1 MPPLMRL
8 LDRITADRPA
18 SIRDRD
24 LQSSSGILLILMLLI
39 PPMLIMG
46 AAVGVLFF
54 QPPLLFALLKG
65 AVLLGVPALAVV
77 GSVVYA
83 ISERV
88 GESAGGLYY
97 PATRLASP
105 IQDYS
110 KEETLIQR
118 GQTDEAMEA
127 LQRAADEDP
136 SDPRPPLRIALLLRD
151 EMDAPSEALEWLG
164 RAASIDGLPEAEQ
177 KYILLET
184 VELCR
189 SRLGHP
195 DLAMPL
201 LAKVARLRQG
211 TGVGDWA
218 RQELREIK
226 GETLPSG
233 RPGDS

>member
-1 MPPLMRL
+1 MRL
-8 LDRITADRPA
+8 LDRIAADRPGRV
-18 SIRDRD
+18 IRDRD
-24 LQSSSGILLILMLLI
+24 LQSSSGILLIVMLLV

-46 AAVGVLFF
+46 AALGVLIF
-54 QPPLLFALLKG
+54 QGSLVSALLKS
-65 AVLLGVPALAVV
+65 ALLLGVPALAVV

-118 GQTDEAMEA
+118 GRTDEALEA
-127 LQRAADEDP
+127 LRLAAGENP
-136 SDPRPPLRIALLLRD
+136 SDPRPPLRMAFLLRD

-164 RAASIDGLPEAEQ
+164 RAASIEGLPEAEQ
-177 KYILLET
+177 KYLLREIM
-184 VELCR
+184 ELCR
-189 SRLGHP
+189 SRLGGP
-195 DLAMPL
+195 ELAMPL
-201 LAKVARLRQG
+201 LAKVAQLRQG
-211 TGVGDWA
+211 TGVGHWA

-226 GETLPSG
+226 GETLQNDH
-233 RPGDS
+233 PGDS